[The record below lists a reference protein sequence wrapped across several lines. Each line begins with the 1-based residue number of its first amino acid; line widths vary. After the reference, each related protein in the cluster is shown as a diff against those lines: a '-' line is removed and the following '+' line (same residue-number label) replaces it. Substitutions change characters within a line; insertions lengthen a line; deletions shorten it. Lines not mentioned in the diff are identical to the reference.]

1 MFLSHIVVGSND
13 LEKAQ
18 VFYDALFGV
27 MGADFCPQDN
37 PDRIVYQKDG
47 QIFIITRPING
58 EAATAANG
66 GTVGLGLSSPEDVR
80 RWHEAGIRAG
90 GTAVENPPGERV
102 VMGMKLY
109 LAYLRDPDGNK
120 LCAFHKM

>member
-13 LEKAQ
+13 LEKAKA
-18 VFYDALFGV
+18 FYDALFGV

>member
-13 LEKAQ
+13 LEKAKA
-18 VFYDALFGV
+18 FYDALFGV

-120 LCAFHKM
+120 LCAFNKM

>member
-13 LEKAQ
+13 LEKAKA
-18 VFYDALFGV
+18 FYDALFGV

-37 PDRIVYQKDG
+37 PERIVYQKDG

>member
-13 LEKAQ
+13 LEKAKA
-18 VFYDALFGV
+18 FYDALFGV

-47 QIFIITRPING
+47 QIFIVTRPING

>member
-1 MFLSHIVVGSND
+1 MFLSHVVVGSND
-13 LEKAQ
+13 LEKAKA
-18 VFYDALFGV
+18 FYDALFGV

-37 PDRIVYQKDG
+37 PDRIVYQKDE

>member
-13 LEKAQ
+13 LEKAKA
-18 VFYDALFGV
+18 FYDALFGV

-58 EAATAANG
+58 GAATAANG